1 MKHCN
6 NQILVERQ
14 NSKRV
19 EENLNSKLNTE
30 YSLSANVCDFSPSSY
45 RLLVGCLILACR
57 LVHTHL
63 SVAARSALKVLPM
76 SSVIFRSYC
85 IFKCSFCNSYSLN
98 LYFGS
103 LKEIPQLLPRSPPI
117 LKTKF
122 KISTAEKQIIY

>member
-1 MKHCN
+1 MKYCN

-14 NSKRV
+14 NGKRV
-19 EENLNSKLNTE
+19 EENYISKFNSEN
-30 YSLSANVCDFSPSSY
+30 SFSVNVCDFLLSSY
-45 RLLVGCLILACR
+45 RLLIGLFILACR
-57 LVHTHL
+57 LVHTLL
-63 SVAARSALKVLPM
+63 SVAARCALKVLPM

-103 LKEIPQLLPRSPPI
+103 LKQIPQLLPRSPPI